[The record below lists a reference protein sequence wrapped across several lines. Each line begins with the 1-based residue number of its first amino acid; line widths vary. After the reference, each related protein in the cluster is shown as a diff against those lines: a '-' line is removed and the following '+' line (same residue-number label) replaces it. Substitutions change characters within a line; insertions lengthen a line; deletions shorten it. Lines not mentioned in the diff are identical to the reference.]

1 MLKQIAIFF
10 LTFCFST
17 FATAQI
23 QQTKVSVKKKNKSKV
38 TGRENTNKKTEDAPE
53 GTVTLKVTFLASGE
67 VGDIEFISAKTKDGK
82 DFDNGLIS
90 QAIEAAKKIE
100 FDPPKRNGQPYTVR
114 KIITY
119 KFTLIK

>member
-10 LTFCFST
+10 LIFCFST
-17 FATAQI
+17 FATAQV
-23 QQTKVSVKKKNKSKV
+23 QQAQISVKRKAKSKV
-38 TGRENTNKKTEDAPE
+38 TAQETTNKKTEDAPE

-67 VGDIEFISAKTKDGK
+67 IGDIEFVSAKTKDGK
-82 DFDNGLIS
+82 DFDNGLVN
-90 QAIEAAKKIE
+90 QAIEAAKQIK

-119 KFTLIK
+119 KFTIY